1 MAIEYARLSTAAN
14 AAKTERGKM
23 QQSTNGVA
31 YLDSAQSPVQVCWLP
46 SLPLTQKQK
55 APPICGLGILYSE
68 DLDQILQVFETDN
81 LKQGV
86 KGFSRD
92 QAAALNID
100 PNCRVYWMEINN
112 SQIRAQTKLEL
123 VTQMQTQASF
133 R

>member
-1 MAIEYARLSTAAN
+1 
-14 AAKTERGKM
+14 M
-23 QQSTNGVA
+23 QQPTNGVA
-31 YLDSAQSPVQVCWLP
+31 YLNSAQSPVQVCWLP

-68 DLDQILQVFETDN
+68 DLEQILQVFETDN

-123 VTQMQTQASF
+123 LTQMQTQATF